1 MPIPKQTIFYIMI
14 RLFLKLYWKLSG
26 WKITGSLSPEL
37 KKVILVVAPH
47 TSWKDILIGLAV
59 RYELKIDHAKFL
71 GKKELFEGAF
81 GKTFRKLGGIPVDR
95 FGALSGRQGI
105 VDQAV
110 RLFNENKY
118 FMLGI
123 SPEGTRKRVEKL
135 KTGFYQIA
143 NNAHVPMVLV
153 GFDFKNKQVVLG
165 EPMFVSEDEQADFK
179 KIIAFFSTIEG
190 AKPELGLGHLK
201 MD

>member
-1 MPIPKQTIFYIMI
+1 MI

-26 WKITGSLSPEL
+26 WKIAGTLPHEL
-37 KKVILVVAPH
+37 KKMILVVAPH
-47 TSWKDILIGLAV
+47 TSWKDILVGLAV

-71 GKKELFEGAF
+71 GKKELFDGPF
-81 GKTFRKLGGIPVDR
+81 GGLFRKLGGIPVDR
-95 FGALSGRQGI
+95 FATQDTKQSI

-110 RLFNENKY
+110 KLFKENEN

-143 NNAHVPMVLV
+143 KNAQIPMVLV
-153 GFDFKNKQVVLG
+153 GFDFKNKQVILK
-165 EPMFVSEDEQADFK
+165 EPIFVSENKENDLK
-179 KIIAFFSTIEG
+179 KIIAFFSSIEG
-190 AKPELGLGHLK
+190 ANPELGLGHLRP
-201 MD
+201 